1 MSYEF
6 QVHSRS
12 QFSEQDGHSDDLRL
26 RCSFGYFS
34 CFARHGFG
42 RLAEF
47 FSAGGCRILWRVFA
61 ARLDGLGCA
70 SGRSFCLGL
79 DAGGDSWLSRIRIRS
94 SGRMDFLRSY
104 CCHRSRNGSAFDSL
118 AHGHILWPFCRGN
131 SFLLHHQCCLLAH
144 HPRVSARTRRFVD
157 VSYGRFAWLPAIVAF
172 FPQFPCL
179 RLPLCFDP
187 AGHLVLGSCS
197 SAAALEPKSKR
208 GLGGFLWFCRGGLR
222 SPKSEMKAQSPAV
235 TGSLKNHLASWA
247 EGSVAKVCKIKARVK
262 QHFFC
267 KFVQAGRRVLEIV

>member
-34 CFARHGFG
+34 SFARHGFG

-47 FSAGGCRILWRVFA
+47 FSTGGGRILWRVFA
-61 ARLDGLGCA
+61 PWVDGLGGA
-70 SGRSFCLGL
+70 AGRSFHLGL
-79 DAGGDSWLSRIRIRS
+79 VAGGDSWLSRIRIRS
-94 SGRMDFLRSY
+94 SGRMDFLRSH
-104 CCHRSRNGSAFDSL
+104 CCHRSRNGSAFDPL
-118 AHGHILWPFCRGN
+118 AHGHILWPFCRRD
-131 SFLLHHQCCLLAH
+131 SFLLHHQYRLLAH

-157 VSYGRFAWLPAIVAF
+157 VSHGRFARLPAIVAF

-179 RLPLCFDP
+179 RLPLRFDP

-197 SAAALEPKSKR
+197 SAAALEPKSQR
-208 GLGGFLWFCRGGLR
+208 GLGRTFWFCRGGL
-222 SPKSEMKAQSPAV
+222 
-235 TGSLKNHLASWA
+235 
-247 EGSVAKVCKIKARVK
+247 
-262 QHFFC
+262 
-267 KFVQAGRRVLEIV
+267 

>member
-12 QFSEQDGHSDDLRL
+12 QFSEQNGHFDDLRL
-26 RCSFGYFS
+26 RFSFGYFS

-79 DAGGDSWLSRIRIRS
+79 VAGGDFWLSRIRIRS
-94 SGRMDFLRSY
+94 SGRMDFLRSHR
-104 CCHRSRNGSAFDSL
+104 CHRSWNGGAFDPL
-118 AHGHILWPFCRGN
+118 AHRHILWPFCGRD
-131 SFLLHHQCCLLAH
+131 SLLLHHQCCLLAH

-197 SAAALEPKSKR
+197 SAAALEPKSQR
-208 GLGGFLWFCRGGLR
+208 GLGRTFWFCRGGL
-222 SPKSEMKAQSPAV
+222 
-235 TGSLKNHLASWA
+235 
-247 EGSVAKVCKIKARVK
+247 
-262 QHFFC
+262 
-267 KFVQAGRRVLEIV
+267 